1 MNKSNKLGVAEEG
14 VPFREIAEVI
24 GRRLNAAAH
33 RFIEVSVGILV
44 ALAFVAVWREERI
57 VPDTTTE

>member
-44 ALAFVAVWREERI
+44 ARVCCCLARGTHR
-57 VPDTTTE
+57 P